1 MVFVQGHG
9 YHAARITHGPGGPV
23 ILTHNNIS
31 FHPAFKSRY
40 NRESNARAGN
50 QPVNN
55 LARFIIYKFRGHYRR
70 HKENLKQM
78 VNHIIEKRLE
88 DQKRFNNE
96 HTKLVVNYHTHKRY
110 WNSQYNLRKNQIA
123 INSKLLRNLTAAIHR
138 RRTNED
144 PTQQTILIARR
155 NALLNANAE
164 IRRIK
169 AHQAILK
176 LEYQKSM
183 NTTTKHA
190 RQIAVWRWVKQHVLP
205 RVNNYYP

>member
-9 YHAARITHGPGGPV
+9 YHAARITNGPGGPV
-23 ILTHNNIS
+23 ILTHNNLS
-31 FHPAFKSRY
+31 YHPAFKTRL
-40 NRESNARAGN
+40 NRGSNARAGN

-88 DQKRFNNE
+88 DQDRFKNQ
-96 HTKLVVNYHTHKRY
+96 HMKLVVENYHTHRNY
-110 WNSQYNLRKNQIA
+110 WNNRHKLRKEQLA
-123 INSKLLRNLTAAIHR
+123 STSQLLRQLNAQIHATR
-138 RRTNED
+138 LNKD
-144 PTQQTILIARR
+144 PTQQTVLIAQR

-169 AHQAILK
+169 ARQDIVAF
-176 LEYQKSM
+176 EYQKQM
-183 NTTTKHA
+183 NILTRHA
-190 RQIAVWRWVKQHVLP
+190 QQIAVWRWVKQHVIP
-205 RVNNYYP
+205 RVNNYA